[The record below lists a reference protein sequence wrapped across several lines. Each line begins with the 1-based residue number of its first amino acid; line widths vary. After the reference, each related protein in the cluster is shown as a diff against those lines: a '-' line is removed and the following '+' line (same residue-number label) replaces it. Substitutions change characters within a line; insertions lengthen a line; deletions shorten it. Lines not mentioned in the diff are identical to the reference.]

1 MVASAHPKLSI
12 SHLPSPIS
20 PLILMFT
27 AEVFQNP
34 YLNQGATQVN
44 AIMTIT
50 TSGDGGVSV
59 ATPKS
64 QRLFG
69 IICDIS
75 GSMGGAKIMAAKE
88 AIVQIV
94 NLLPTDAAFFIVTG
108 SSRAKLLIP
117 LVNAVP
123 ENKQRAIAQVR
134 EIGAN
139 GGTVISSW
147 LSTALGEFNK
157 MPYAICQA
165 LLLTDGQNDPS
176 DEQELERV
184 LAASEGKFQCD
195 CRGVGT
201 DWQVSQLQKI
211 ASKLLGTTDII
222 AQPNQIAADFEAILT
237 KAMGKTVSDVSLRLW
252 TPQGAKVLFCKQ
264 VSPEIVDV
272 TDRSRTVND
281 RMVDYPTGAW
291 GSNESRDYHFCI
303 QVTAGNIGDEMLA
316 GRASLITQT
325 DGQET
330 KITEAKILATWT
342 ADEAKTAKIDRHV
355 AHYTGQAELAQSIQ
369 EGLEARAQGNIE
381 VATVKLGKAVKLA
394 HDSGNE
400 ATAKLLRS
408 VVDVEDAA
416 AGTVRIKRTVA
427 KEDEM
432 MLDTRSTKTAR
443 IHK

>member
-1 MVASAHPKLSI
+1 
-12 SHLPSPIS
+12 
-20 PLILMFT
+20 MFT

-34 YLNQGATQVN
+34 YLSQGATQVN

-50 TSGDGGVSV
+50 TSGEG
-59 ATPKS
+59 ATMAAPRG

-69 IICDIS
+69 IICDTS
-75 GSMGGAKIMAAKE
+75 GSMGGAKMIAAKE
-88 AIVQIV
+88 AIVKII
-94 NLLPTDAAFFIVTG
+94 NLLPTDAAFFVVTG

-123 ENKQRAIAQVR
+123 ENKMRAISQVK
-134 EIGAN
+134 EIAAG
-139 GGTVISSW
+139 GGTLMSTW
-147 LSTALGEFNK
+147 LQTALGEFMK
-157 MPYAICQA
+157 MPQAICQA
-165 LLLTDGQNDPS
+165 LLLTDGQNDPN
-176 DEQELERV
+176 DEQNLLQV
-184 LAASEGKFQCD
+184 LDASEGKFQCD

-201 DWQVSQLQKI
+201 DWQVAELQKI
-211 ASKLLGTTDII
+211 ATRLLGTTDII
-222 AQPNQIAADFEAILT
+222 SSPDRIADDFQAILT

-252 TPQGAKVLFCKQ
+252 TPMGAKVLFCKQ

-272 TDRSRTVND
+272 TSRAKVVNE
-281 RMVDYPTGAW
+281 RIVDYPTGAW

-303 QVTAGNIGDEMLA
+303 QISAGNVGDEMLA
-316 GRASLITQT
+316 GRASLIAQAN
-325 DGQET
+325 GQET
-330 KITEAKILATWT
+330 KIVEAKILATWT
-342 ADEAKTAKIDRHV
+342 EDEVKTAKIDRRV

-432 MLDTRSTKTAR
+432 MLETRSTKTAR
-443 IHK
+443 IQK

>member
-1 MVASAHPKLSI
+1 
-12 SHLPSPIS
+12 
-20 PLILMFT
+20 MFT

-75 GSMGGAKIMAAKE
+75 GSMGGAKILAAKE

-108 SSRAKLLIP
+108 SSRAKLLVP
-117 LVNAVP
+117 LVNAIP
-123 ENKQRAIAQVR
+123 ENKQRAIAQVK
-134 EIGAN
+134 EISAN

-147 LSTALGEFNK
+147 LNTALGEFNK
-157 MPYAICQA
+157 MPFAICQA

-176 DEQELERV
+176 DEQDLERV

-211 ASKLLGTTDII
+211 AGKLLGTTDII
-222 AQPNQIAADFEAILT
+222 AQPAQIAADFEAILA

-303 QVTAGNIGDEMLA
+303 QVNAGNIGDEMLA

-342 ADEAKTAKIDRHV
+342 EDEAKTAKIDRHV

>member
-1 MVASAHPKLSI
+1 
-12 SHLPSPIS
+12 
-20 PLILMFT
+20 MFT

-34 YLNQGATQVN
+34 YLPQGAKEVN

-50 TSGDGGVSV
+50 TSGNDGGTI
-59 ATPKS
+59 ATPMNG

-69 IICDIS
+69 IICDTS
-75 GSMGGAKIMAAKE
+75 GSMGGAKMIAAKD
-88 AIVQIV
+88 AIVKLID
-94 NLLPTDAAFFIVTG
+94 LLPTDAAFFIVTG
-108 SSRAKLLIP
+108 SSRAKLLVP
-117 LVNAVP
+117 VVNAVP
-123 ENKQRAIAQVR
+123 ENKMRAISQVK
-134 EIGAN
+134 EISAN
-139 GGTVISSW
+139 GGTLMSTW
-147 LSTALGEFNK
+147 LHTALGEFSK
-157 MPYAICQA
+157 MPTAICQA
-165 LLLTDGQNDPS
+165 LLLTDGQNDLS
-176 DEQELERV
+176 DEQDLTRV
-184 LAASEGKFQCD
+184 LDASEGMFQCD

-201 DWQVSQLQKI
+201 DWRVSELQKI
-211 ASKLLGTTDII
+211 AAKLLGTTDII
-222 AQPNQIAADFEAILT
+222 ASPDRIADDFQEILT

-252 TPQGAKVLFCKQ
+252 TPVGAKVLFCKQ

-272 TDRSRTVND
+272 TSRAKVVSE
-281 RMVDYPTGAW
+281 RIVEYPTGAW
-291 GSNESRDYHFCI
+291 GSHESRDYHFCI
-303 QVTAGNIGDEMLA
+303 QINPGNVGDEMLA
-316 GRASLITQT
+316 GRASLITQAH
-325 DGQET
+325 GVET

-342 ADEAKTAKIDRHV
+342 EDEAKTAKIDRRV

-432 MLDTRSTKTAR
+432 MLETRSTKTAR
-443 IHK
+443 IQK

>member
-1 MVASAHPKLSI
+1 
-12 SHLPSPIS
+12 
-20 PLILMFT
+20 MFT

-34 YLNQGATQVN
+34 YLSQGAREVN

-50 TSGDGGVSV
+50 TNGDEDRLTT
-59 ATPKS
+59 ATN

-75 GSMGGAKIMAAKE
+75 GSMSGAKMIAAKE
-88 AIVQIV
+88 AIVQII

-108 SSRAKLLIP
+108 SSRAKLLVPVI
-117 LVNAVP
+117 NAVP
-123 ENKQRAIAQVR
+123 ENKLRAIAQVK
-134 EIGAN
+134 EISAN
-139 GGTVISSW
+139 GGTLMSTW
-147 LSTALGEFNK
+147 LNTALGEFNK
-157 MPYAICQA
+157 MPQAICQA
-165 LLLTDGQNDPS
+165 VLLTDGQNDPS
-176 DEQELERV
+176 DDRDLERV
-184 LAASEGKFQCD
+184 LAGSEGKFQCD

-201 DWQVSQLQKI
+201 DWQVSQLQAI

-222 AQPNQIAADFEAILT
+222 PSPDRIAADFEEILT

-272 TDRSRTVND
+272 TDRAKVVND
-281 RMVDYPTGAW
+281 RLVDYPTGAW

-303 QVTAGNIGDEMLA
+303 QVNPGQIGDEMLA

-325 DGQET
+325 NGQET

-342 ADEAKTAKIDRHV
+342 EDEAKTAKIDRRV
-355 AHYTGQAELAQSIQ
+355 AHYTGQAELAQSIH

-400 ATAKLLRS
+400 ATAKLLRT
-408 VVDVEDAA
+408 VVDVDDAA
-416 AGTVRIKRTVA
+416 AGTVRIKRAVA

-432 MLDTRSTKTAR
+432 MLETRSTKTAR
-443 IHK
+443 IQK

>member
-1 MVASAHPKLSI
+1 
-12 SHLPSPIS
+12 
-20 PLILMFT
+20 MFI

-34 YLNQGATQVN
+34 YLPQGAKEVN

-50 TSGDGGVSV
+50 TNGNDGV
-59 ATPKS
+59 AIAAPKS

-69 IICDIS
+69 IICDTS
-75 GSMGGAKIMAAKE
+75 GSMGGAKMIAAKE
-88 AIVQIV
+88 AIIQII
-94 NLLPTDAAFFIVTG
+94 NLLPTEAAFFVITG
-108 SSRAKLLIP
+108 SSRAKLLVP

-123 ENKQRAIAQVR
+123 ENKLRAISQVK
-134 EIGAN
+134 EISAN
-139 GGTVISSW
+139 GGTVMSSW
-147 LSTALGEFNK
+147 LHPALGEFNK
-157 MPYAICQA
+157 MPQAICQA

-176 DEQELERV
+176 DEQDLTRT
-184 LAASEGKFQCD
+184 LAACEGRFQCD

-201 DWQVSQLQKI
+201 DWRVAELQQI
-211 ASKLLGTTDII
+211 ATRLLGTTDII
-222 AQPNQIAADFEAILT
+222 SSPDRIAADFQEILT

-252 TPQGAKVLFCKQ
+252 TPVGAKVLFCKQ

-272 TDRSRTVND
+272 TSRAKVVSE
-281 RMVDYPTGAW
+281 RIVDYPTGAW

-303 QVTAGNIGDEMLA
+303 QINAGNIGDEMLA

-325 DGQET
+325 NGQET

-342 ADEAKTAKIDRHV
+342 EDEAKTAKIDRRV
-355 AHYTGQAELAQSIQ
+355 AHYTGQAELSQFIQ
-369 EGLEARAQGNIE
+369 EGLEAKAQGNID
-381 VATVKLGKAVKLA
+381 VATAKLGKAVKLA

-432 MLDTRSTKTAR
+432 MLETRSTKTAR
-443 IHK
+443 IQK